1 MDASWIDE
9 VAKSAP
15 QTRILREPHQ
25 IRRFT
30 TGIRFGQGSA
40 LVVFEPASLL
50 DFWHVLKACIA
61 ADCIVICQAANT
73 GITGGSTP
81 DGDDYPGGL
90 VIISTT
96 RLSRL
101 RVIRGGEQVVCLPGA
116 TLHEL
121 ERTLRPY
128 GREPH
133 SVIGSS
139 CFGAS
144 VVGGV
149 GLSVALLMA
158 SLAPAVPA

>member
-81 DGDDYPGGL
+81 DGDEYDREI
-90 VIISTT
+90 VIISTLKLDT
-96 RLSRL
+96 CMPLCDA
-101 RVIRGGEQVVCLPGA
+101 QQ
-116 TLHEL
+116 
-121 ERTLRPY
+121 
-128 GREPH
+128 
-133 SVIGSS
+133 
-139 CFGAS
+139 
-144 VVGGV
+144 
-149 GLSVALLMA
+149 AL
-158 SLAPAVPA
+158 VF